1 MIPSLIA
8 AGGSIVGNLLGFG
21 SNESTNKANMR
32 LAEYQYDRNLEMWN
46 LANEYNKPA
55 NQVKRLRDAGLN
67 PALLYGS
74 GSVANTS
81 QSIPQYNAPHLQSYQ
96 GFGDL
101 GMGQAVTVYQNARN
115 LDSQIRKT
123 DAETENILTNK
134 SLTELEAGLKEINL
148 LKEQYMYAH
157 GDEKGYWRSML
168 DLRKRELSSNIS
180 NREADTSLKGKMSL
194 ESESR
199 AALNLANEQLVRN
212 KNVTETLTRGQIRA
226 MTSKL
231 YSDIQRNEV
240 LNSLTPYQIASLT
253 AGVVEAGARTRNYN
267 ATSRRTAI
275 ESAIRERLLDEGIDL
290 NSKGIWGS
298 GISSDKITYAIQ
310 KAYEEVSEY
319 FKSRK

>member
-1 MIPSLIA
+1 MIPALIA
-8 AGGSIVGNLLGFG
+8 AGGQILGSLFG
-21 SNESTNKANMR
+21 LASNQSTNNANMR

-46 LANEYNKPA
+46 KANEYNKPI
-55 NQVKRLRDAGLN
+55 NQVKRLREAGLN

-81 QSIPQYNAPHLQSYQ
+81 QNPPQYDAPNIQAYQ

-123 DAETENILTNK
+123 EAETENILTNK
-134 SLTELEAGLKEINL
+134 SLTELEAGLKEISL

-157 GDEKGYWRSML
+157 GDEKGYWRTML
-168 DLRKRELSSNIS
+168 DLKKQDLSTVIS
-180 NREADTSLKGKMSL
+180 NRNADTNLKGQFVQ
-194 ESESR
+194 ESQSR
-199 AALNLANEQLVRN
+199 VALNMANAELVRN
-212 KNVTETLTRGQIRA
+212 RNVTEAFTRGQIRA
-226 MTSKL
+226 MTAKL
-231 YSDIQRNEV
+231 YSDIERNAV

-275 ESAIRERLLDEGIDL
+275 ESAIRERLLKDGINL
-290 NSKGIWGS
+290 NNTGIWGS
-298 GISSDKITYAIQ
+298 GISADKVTDAVFG
-310 KAYEEVSEY
+310 AYKEISSL
-319 FKSRK
+319 F

>member
-1 MIPSLIA
+1 MIPALIA

-21 SNESTNKANMR
+21 SNKSTNEANMR
-32 LAEYQYDRNLEMWN
+32 LAEYQYDRNLDMWN
-46 LANEYNKPA
+46 RANEYNKPA
-55 NQVKRLRDAGLN
+55 NQVKRLREAGLN

-81 QSIPQYNAPHLQSYQ
+81 SNSPQYDAPHLQAYQ

-101 GMGQAVTVYQNARN
+101 GLGQAVSVYQNARN

-157 GDEKGYWRSML
+157 GDEKGYWRTML
-168 DLRKRELSSNIS
+168 DLKKSDLSSVIS
-180 NREADTSLKGKMSL
+180 NRNADTSLKGQL
-194 ESESR
+194 GRESQSR
-199 AALNLANEQLVRN
+199 IALNMANAQLVRN
-212 KNVTETLTRGQIRA
+212 RNVTETYTRGQIRA
-226 MTSKL
+226 MTAKL
-231 YSDIQRNEV
+231 YSDIKRNEV

-267 ATSRRTAI
+267 ATSRRTSI
-275 ESAIRERLLDEGIDL
+275 ESAIRQKLLDEGINL
-290 NSKGIWGS
+290 NNTGIYGS
-298 GISSDKITYAIQ
+298 GISVDKLVDAVSR
-310 KAYEEVSEY
+310 AYEEISS
-319 FKSRK
+319 FF